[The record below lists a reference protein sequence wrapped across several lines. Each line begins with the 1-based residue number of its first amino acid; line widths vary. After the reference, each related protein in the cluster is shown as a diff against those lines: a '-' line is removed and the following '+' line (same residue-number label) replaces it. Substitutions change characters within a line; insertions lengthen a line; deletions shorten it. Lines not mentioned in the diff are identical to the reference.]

1 MERPLHTRA
10 GFWVGVLGPALLT
23 LLVLVEF
30 NKSHPAAPNVAGFG
44 AVVMGFLGAVVLG
57 LVWLWVML
65 HSRAWR
71 ASLTGA
77 ALGVGLA
84 LGVALVHG
92 HVRAEAQHR
101 AWAQAS
107 TEEAIERQR
116 LLLALDAA
124 RRDDKAG
131 IRSALAMTSSF
142 QPTESMC
149 ALVATPSRSLY
160 SVLDGAAETR
170 HTSGDDGT
178 GVDNESLLRIAAEMV
193 SDEGTLQTKQSM
205 LFVLLEALAARHD
218 GAAMLP
224 AWRTLWERAER
235 QAGIASTWPPA
246 FADSGSRTYR
256 DYCGG
261 GTDAALI
268 RMIQYMTPQQE
279 PANTDAVVTPS
290 AR

>member
-1 MERPLHTRA
+1 MERPFHTRA
-10 GFWVGVLGPALLT
+10 GFWVGALGPALLT

-30 NKSHPAAPNVAGFG
+30 NKPHPAAPNVAGLG

-57 LVWLWVML
+57 IVWLWVML
-65 HSRAWR
+65 LSRAWR

-92 HVRAEAQHR
+92 HIRAEAQHR
-101 AWAQAS
+101 AWVQAS
-107 TEEAIERQR
+107 AEETIERQR

-149 ALVATPSRSLY
+149 ALVATPGRSLY
-160 SVLDGAAETR
+160 SVLEGAPQISR
-170 HTSGDDGT
+170 MNGDADE
-178 GVDNESLLRIAAEMV
+178 GVESESLLRIAAEMASNGDTV
-193 SDEGTLQTKQSM
+193 QGKQSM
-205 LFVLLEALAARHD
+205 LFVLLEALAVRND
-218 GAAMLP
+218 GAAALP
-224 AWRTLWERAER
+224 AWRSLWERVEHR
-235 QAGIASTWPPA
+235 AGITAAWPPV
-246 FADSGSRTYR
+246 FASPGPRTYR
-256 DYCGG
+256 KYCGG
-261 GTDAALI
+261 GHDAELSRI
-268 RMIQYMTPQQE
+268 IEYMTPE
-279 PANTDAVVTPS
+279 PANVDADEAVAPP